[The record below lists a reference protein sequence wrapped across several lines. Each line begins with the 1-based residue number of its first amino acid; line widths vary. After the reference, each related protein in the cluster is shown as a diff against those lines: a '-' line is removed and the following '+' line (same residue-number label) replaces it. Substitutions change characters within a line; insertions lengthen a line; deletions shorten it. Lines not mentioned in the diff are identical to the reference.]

1 MLKLGL
7 SAFLILS
14 LAGTPILAEDALAQ
28 DLTPAPKEAPAVL
41 SPEALHKARLDKLF
55 GQLKREN
62 SENAAEITAGQIW
75 RLWFTSG
82 SATVDLLMQ
91 WSAKAIKDRKV
102 NVALDFL
109 NQVVALDPK
118 YAEGWNQLATI
129 YYMTG
134 DYAKAM
140 ADIDRT
146 LQLEPRHFGALAG
159 LAQIM
164 EATGHK
170 KRALEAYEKV
180 LAIYPMMRSAQTKVE
195 ALTQELAGQPI

>member
-1 MLKLGL
+1 MIKLGL
-7 SAFLILS
+7 CAFIV
-14 LAGTPILAEDALAQ
+14 LALTGTPLLAQ
-28 DLTPAPKEAPAVL
+28 DLTPAPEEAMPASPL
-41 SPEALHKARLDKLF
+41 SPEALHKERLGKLF
-55 GQLKREN
+55 ARLKRETN
-62 SENAAEITAGQIW
+62 EAVAEQIAQQIW
-75 RLWFTSG
+75 HLWFSSG

-91 WSAKAIKDRKV
+91 WSTKAIKDHKY

-109 NQVVALDPK
+109 NEVVALDPT
-118 YAEGWNQLATI
+118 YAEGWNQLATL
-129 YYMTG
+129 YYMNG
-134 DYAKAM
+134 NYAKSM

-164 EATGHK
+164 EATGNK

-180 LAIYPMMRSAQTKVE
+180 LAIYPMMRSAQVKVE

>member
-1 MLKLGL
+1 MLKLGVL
-7 SAFLILS
+7 SFLILS
-14 LAGTPILAEDALAQ
+14 LTGAPLLAAEEL
-28 DLTPAPKEAPAVL
+28 APAAKQAPSAPL

-55 GQLKREN
+55 EQLKREN
-62 SENAAEITAGQIW
+62 NENAAQITAQQIW
-75 RLWFTSG
+75 RLWFDSG

-91 WSAKAIKDRKV
+91 WSAKAVKDRKY

-129 YYMTG
+129 YYMNG
-134 DYAKAM
+134 NYAKAM

-159 LAQIM
+159 MAQIM
-164 EATGHK
+164 EVTGHK

-195 ALTQELAGQPI
+195 ALSQELAGQPI

>member
-1 MLKLGL
+1 MLKLGVCT
-7 SAFLILS
+7 FLVLS
-14 LAGTPILAEDALAQ
+14 LTGTPLLAAEELA
-28 DLTPAPKEAPAVL
+28 PAPEKASPASL
-41 SPEALHKARLDKLF
+41 SPEALHRERLDKLF
-55 GQLKREN
+55 TRLKRESN
-62 SENAAEITAGQIW
+62 EAAAEQTARQIW
-75 RLWFTSG
+75 HLWFSSG

-91 WSAKAIKDRKV
+91 WSTKAVKDRKY

-109 NQVVALDPK
+109 TEVVALDPD
-118 YAEGWNQLATI
+118 YAEGWNQLATL
-129 YYMTG
+129 YYMRG
-134 DYAKAM
+134 NYAKAM

-146 LQLEPRHFGALAG
+146 LHLEPRHFGALAG

>member
-1 MLKLGL
+1 MLKLGFL
-7 SAFLILS
+7 AFLVLS
-14 LAGTPILAEDALAQ
+14 LTGTPSLAAEE
-28 DLTPAPKEAPAVL
+28 LTPVPKREPSAPL

-55 GQLKREN
+55 EQLKREN
-62 SENAAEITAGQIW
+62 NENAAQITAQQIW
-75 RLWFTSG
+75 RLWFDSG

-91 WSAKAIKDRKV
+91 WSAKAIRDRKYY
-102 NVALDFL
+102 VALDFL

-129 YYMTG
+129 YYLNG
-134 DYAKAM
+134 NYAKSM

-164 EATGHK
+164 EVTGHK
-170 KRALEAYEKV
+170 KRALEAYEKI

>member
-1 MLKLGL
+1 MLKLGVL
-7 SAFLILS
+7 SFLILS
-14 LAGTPILAEDALAQ
+14 LTGAPLLAAEEL
-28 DLTPAPKEAPAVL
+28 APAAKQAPSAPL
-41 SPEALHKARLDKLF
+41 SPEALHKARLEKLF
-55 GQLKREN
+55 EQLKREN
-62 SENAAEITAGQIW
+62 NENAAQITAQQIW
-75 RLWFTSG
+75 RLWFDSG

-91 WSAKAIKDRKV
+91 WSAKAVKDRKY

-129 YYMTG
+129 YYMNG
-134 DYAKAM
+134 NYAKAM

-159 LAQIM
+159 MAQIM
-164 EATGHK
+164 EVTGHK

-195 ALTQELAGQPI
+195 ALSQELAGQPI

>member
-7 SAFLILS
+7 LAFLVLTLTGTPS
-14 LAGTPILAEDALAQ
+14 LAAEE
-28 DLTPAPKEAPAVL
+28 LTPVPKQAPSAPL

-55 GQLKREN
+55 EQLKREN
-62 SENAAEITAGQIW
+62 NENAAQITAQQIW
-75 RLWFTSG
+75 RLWFDSG

-91 WSAKAIKDRKV
+91 WSAKAIKDRKY

-129 YYMTG
+129 YYLNG
-134 DYAKAM
+134 NYAKSM

-159 LAQIM
+159 MAQIL

-170 KRALEAYEKV
+170 KRALEAYEKI

>member
-1 MLKLGL
+1 MLKLGIF
-7 SAFLILS
+7 AFLVLS
-14 LAGTPILAEDALAQ
+14 LAGTPSLATEE
-28 DLTPAPKEAPAVL
+28 LTPVPKQAPSASL

-55 GQLKREN
+55 EQLKRESN
-62 SENAAEITAGQIW
+62 ENAAQITAQQIW
-75 RLWFTSG
+75 RLWFDSG

-91 WSAKAIKDRKV
+91 WSAKAIKDRKY

-129 YYMTG
+129 YYMNG
-134 DYAKAM
+134 NYAKSM

-159 LAQIM
+159 MAQIL

>member
-1 MLKLGL
+1 MLKLGFL
-7 SAFLILS
+7 AFLVLS
-14 LAGTPILAEDALAQ
+14 LTGTPSLAAEE
-28 DLTPAPKEAPAVL
+28 LTPVPKQEPSAPL

-55 GQLKREN
+55 EQLKREN
-62 SENAAEITAGQIW
+62 NENAAQITAQQIW
-75 RLWFTSG
+75 RLWFDSG

-91 WSAKAIKDRKV
+91 WSAKAIRDRKY

-129 YYMTG
+129 YYLNG
-134 DYAKAM
+134 NYAKSM

-164 EATGHK
+164 EVTGHK
-170 KRALEAYEKV
+170 KRALEAYEKI

>member
-7 SAFLILS
+7 LAFLVLS
-14 LAGTPILAEDALAQ
+14 LTGTPLLAAEE
-28 DLTPAPKEAPAVL
+28 LTPVPKQAPSTPV

-55 GQLKREN
+55 EQLKREN
-62 SENAAEITAGQIW
+62 NENAAQITAQQIW
-75 RLWFTSG
+75 RLWFSSG

-91 WSAKAIKDRKV
+91 WSAKAIKDRKY

-129 YYMTG
+129 YYLNG
-134 DYAKAM
+134 NYAKSM

-164 EATGHK
+164 EITGHK

>member
-1 MLKLGL
+1 MLKLAL
-7 SAFLILS
+7 SALTILS
-14 LAGTPILAEDALAQ
+14 LAGTPVLAEGTLAQ
-28 DLTPAPKEAPAVL
+28 DSAPAPKEAPVIL
-41 SPEALHKARLDKLF
+41 SPQALHKTRLDKLF
-55 GQLKREN
+55 RQLKREN
-62 SENAAEITAGQIW
+62 NENAAEITAGQIW

-91 WSAKAIKDRKV
+91 WSVKAVKDRKI

-118 YAEGWNQLATI
+118 YAEGWNQLATV

-170 KRALEAYEKV
+170 KQALEAYEKV